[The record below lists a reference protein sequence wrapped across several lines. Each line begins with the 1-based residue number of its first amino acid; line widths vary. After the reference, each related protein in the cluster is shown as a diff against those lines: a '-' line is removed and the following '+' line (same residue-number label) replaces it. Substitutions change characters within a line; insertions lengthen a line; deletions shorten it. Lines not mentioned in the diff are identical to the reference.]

1 MRKVKAYE
9 TTDGQLH
16 KDEGAAREY
25 QNELDRVR
33 GIKAWA
39 DRYCYGGM
47 TVSEIADT
55 LINHGEELGI

>member
-47 TVSEIADT
+47 TVF
-55 LINHGEELGI
+55 